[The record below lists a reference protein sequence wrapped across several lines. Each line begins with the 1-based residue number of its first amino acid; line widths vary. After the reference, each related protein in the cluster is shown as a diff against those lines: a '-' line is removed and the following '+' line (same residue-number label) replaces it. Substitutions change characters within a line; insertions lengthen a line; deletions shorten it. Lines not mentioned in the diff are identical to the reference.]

1 MSKTFNNIYVKRHP
15 FTKSINYN
23 ELRIYKDISEK
34 ISLQCYKTVTCNISV
49 SESSVCTM
57 EVHQEVSDLPVDI
70 GTKLLTTSLENPNW
84 HTGMDKQH
92 TTVISCNISQ
102 TQYLCQKLQL

>member
-1 MSKTFNNIYVKRHP
+1 
-15 FTKSINYN
+15 
-23 ELRIYKDISEK
+23 
-34 ISLQCYKTVTCNISV
+34 
-49 SESSVCTM
+49 M

-70 GTKLLTTSLENPNW
+70 GMKLSTTSLENPNW
-84 HTGMDKQH
+84 HTDMDKQY